1 MTSPVKAP
9 PPTSAARAESP
20 AVPAVLLPEA
30 EVQERVAALGA
41 LIALYVK
48 PDCVCV
54 CLLTGG
60 IWFAADLTRALD
72 RAGKPT
78 AFDALWLSSYG
89 DGHESGAMLIRSP
102 LQRSVAGRQ
111 VLIIDDVLDT
121 GASLK
126 IARDIVLEAGAAE
139 VLTAVFA
146 RKPDPLKDGARREI
160 EADFTAWEAPNRY
173 LVGYGLD
180 DGGLYRSLPYIGAMD

>member
-1 MTSPVKAP
+1 MTSPVQVPPP
-9 PPTSAARAESP
+9 PPTDKAEFP
-20 AVPAVLLPEA
+20 PIPAVLLPEA
-30 EVQERVAALGA
+30 EVQARVTKLGD
-41 LIALYVK
+41 LIAHYIK

-89 DGHESGAMLIRSP
+89 DGRESGTLLIRSP
-102 LQRSVAGRQ
+102 LQRSVEGRQ

-126 IARDIVLEAGAAE
+126 IARDIILEAGASE

-146 RKPDPLKDGARREI
+146 RKPDPLKDGAKREI
-160 EADFTAWEAPNRY
+160 EADFTAWDAPDRY

>member
-1 MTSPVKAP
+1 MTSPVKASPNPQAAKAEFP
-9 PPTSAARAESP
+9 PA
-20 AVPAVLLPEA
+20 PAVLLAEPELQA
-30 EVQERVAALGA
+30 LVARLGDR
-41 LIALYVK
+41 IAPDIK
-48 PDCVCV
+48 PGCVCV

-72 RAGKPT
+72 RNGKPT

-89 DGHESGAMLIRSP
+89 DGRESGTLLIRSP
-102 LQRSVAGRQ
+102 LQRSVEGRQ
-111 VLIIDDVLDT
+111 VLIIDDVLDS

-126 IARDIVLEAGAAE
+126 VARDLVLEAGAAE

-160 EADFTAWEAPNRY
+160 EADYVAWEAPNRY

>member
-1 MTSPVKAP
+1 M
-9 PPTSAARAESP
+9 
-20 AVPAVLLPEA
+20 
-30 EVQERVAALGA
+30 LGG
-41 LIALYVK
+41 LIAHYIK

-89 DGHESGAMLIRSP
+89 DGRESGTLLIRSP
-102 LQRSVAGRQ
+102 LQRSVKDRQ

-126 IARDIVLEAGAAE
+126 IARDIVTEAGASE

-146 RKPDPLKDGARREI
+146 RKPDPLKDGAKREI
-160 EADFTAWEAPNRY
+160 EADFTAWDAPDRY

>member
-9 PPTSAARAESP
+9 PPPPAAKAEFPP
-20 AVPAVLLPEA
+20 APAVLLPEA
-30 EVQERVAALGA
+30 EVQERVAVLGG
-41 LIALYVK
+41 LIAHYIK

-89 DGHESGAMLIRSP
+89 DGRESGTLLIRSP
-102 LQRSVAGRQ
+102 LQRSVKDRQ

-126 IARDIVLEAGAAE
+126 IARDILLEAGASE

-160 EADFTAWEAPNRY
+160 EADFTAWDAPDRY

>member
-1 MTSPVKAP
+1 MTSTAKVPPP
-9 PPTSAARAESP
+9 PPTAKAEF
-20 AVPAVLLPEA
+20 PAVLLPEA
-30 EVQERVAALGA
+30 EVQDRVAVLGK
-41 LIALYVK
+41 LIANYIK

-89 DGHESGAMLIRSP
+89 DGHESSAMLIRSP
-102 LQRSVAGRQ
+102 LQRSVEGRQ

-126 IARDIVLEAGAAE
+126 IARELVIEAGAAE

-146 RKPDPLKDGARREI
+146 RKPDPLKDGAKREI
-160 EADFTAWEAPNRY
+160 EADFTAWDAPDRY

>member
-1 MTSPVKAP
+1 MSSPVKAP
-9 PPTSAARAESP
+9 PPVAKAEFP
-20 AVPAVLLPEA
+20 PVPAVLLPEA
-30 EVQERVAALGA
+30 EVQERVSVLGG
-41 LIALYVK
+41 LIAHYIK

-89 DGHESGAMLIRSP
+89 DGRESGTLLIRSP
-102 LQRSVAGRQ
+102 LQRSVKDRQ

-126 IARDIVLEAGAAE
+126 IARDLILEAGASE

-146 RKPDPLKDGARREI
+146 RKPDPLKDGAKREI
-160 EADFTAWEAPNRY
+160 EADFTAWDAPDRY

>member
-9 PPTSAARAESP
+9 PHPPAAKAEFPP
-20 AVPAVLLPEA
+20 APAVLLPEA
-30 EVQERVAALGA
+30 ELQTLVTRLGDE
-41 LIALYVK
+41 IAPVIK
-48 PDCVCV
+48 PGCVCV

-89 DGHESGAMLIRSP
+89 DGRESGTLLIRSP
-102 LQRSVAGRQ
+102 LQRPVEGRQ
-111 VLIIDDVLDT
+111 VLIIDDVLDS
-121 GASLK
+121 GSSLK
-126 IARDIVLEAGAAE
+126 IARDLVLEAGAAE

-160 EADFTAWEAPNRY
+160 EADYVAWEAPNRY

>member
-1 MTSPVKAP
+1 MTSTAKVPPP
-9 PPTSAARAESP
+9 PPTAKAEF
-20 AVPAVLLPEA
+20 PAVLLPEA
-30 EVQERVAALGA
+30 EVQDRVAVLGK
-41 LIALYVK
+41 LIANYIK

-89 DGHESGAMLIRSP
+89 DGHESSAMLIHSP
-102 LQRSVAGRQ
+102 LQRSVEGRQ

-126 IARDIVLEAGAAE
+126 IARELVIEAGAAE

-146 RKPDPLKDGARREI
+146 RKPDPLKDGAKREI
-160 EADFTAWEAPNRY
+160 EADFTAWDAPNRY

>member
-9 PPTSAARAESP
+9 SNPPAAKAEFPP
-20 AVPAVLLPEA
+20 APAVLLPEA
-30 EVQERVAALGA
+30 ELQALVAKLGDR
-41 LIALYVK
+41 IAPAIK
-48 PDCVCV
+48 PGCVCV

-72 RAGKPT
+72 RNGKPT

-89 DGHESGAMLIRSP
+89 DGRESGTLLIRSP
-102 LQRSVAGRQ
+102 LQRSVEGRQ
-111 VLIIDDVLDT
+111 VLIIDDVLDS

-126 IARDIVLEAGAAE
+126 IARDLVLEAGAAE

-160 EADFTAWEAPNRY
+160 EADYVAWEAPNRY